1 MNKANAEI
9 HIDTHVQVCVW
20 KKIQF
25 DFEAMCAV
33 RATSFF
39 PFLFHFFQLFWHSVW
54 ISYGLLFYSIKCLV
68 CCLNLSIVK
77 WRQDK
82 KRQYTP
88 DVCMIQ
94 PKYKVFQSIRIDQ
107 FHQMDREKERH
118 QWRRWK
124 EADRQAKRERRTSRT
139 CAIALHTATQWT
151 IIWSYREYRASNGQK
166 RSRVDRLN

>member
-39 PFLFHFFQLFWHSVW
+39 PFLFHFFELFWHSVW

-82 KRQYTP
+82 KKAAIHSTLLYTTK
-88 DVCMIQ
+88 VQ
-94 PKYKVFQSIRIDQ
+94 GFPKPPNRSIPSNRLSESRGGW
-107 FHQMDREKERH
+107 REIENLCNSH
-118 QWRRWK
+118 
-124 EADRQAKRERRTSRT
+124 S
-139 CAIALHTATQWT
+139 T
-151 IIWSYREYRASNGQK
+151 IYNFIMAA
-166 RSRVDRLN
+166 